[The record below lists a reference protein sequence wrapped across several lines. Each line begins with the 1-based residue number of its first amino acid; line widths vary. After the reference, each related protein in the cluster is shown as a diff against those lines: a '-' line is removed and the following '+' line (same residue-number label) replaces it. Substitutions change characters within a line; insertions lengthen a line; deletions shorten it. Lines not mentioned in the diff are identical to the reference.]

1 MEGLSGFDPPRE
13 PLPSHQKPNPNV
25 MYVSMMVHNEAD
37 PSSPMQRSRWL
48 LKLLEFKLPLV
59 LYVCP
64 FYRKLFGNSPALP
77 TLFPNTILV
86 DLDLSQTEIMT
97 HIRGAEARRA
107 PTPLELPLHRN
118 TEKDTAFFCGLM
130 GVKTELVARAVR
142 DGLVRTPFVAFLD
155 ASIVKVLRESTQV
168 LAELRDLSVSSTL
181 TVPLIPGCRP
191 PAAPWPSREELA
203 GRICWMFCG
212 GFFLL
217 PAAKAMEWHVRC
229 REGLLEFLR
238 EGRLTWEVNVWAAV
252 VSETPGLVAWFLAD
266 HNERM
271 LRVPD
276 TWKN

>member
-1 MEGLSGFDPPRE
+1 MEGLSSFDPPRA
-13 PLPSHQKPNPNV
+13 PPPAAPQPNV
-25 MYVSMMVHNEAD
+25 TYVSMMVYNQDD
-37 PSSPMQRSRWL
+37 PNPPIQRIKWL
-48 LKLLEFKLPLV
+48 LTLMDAKLPIV
-59 LYVCP
+59 LYVCSFYHRLIGNYRVPNATIIP
-64 FYRKLFGNSPALP
+64 FHLEE
-77 TLFPNTILV
+77 
-86 DLDLSQTEIMT
+86 TEIMR
-97 HIRGAEARRA
+97 HIRSKEQALA
-107 PTPLELPLHRN
+107 PIPLELPEYRN
-118 TEKDTAFFCGLM
+118 QLKDTVFFCGLM

-142 DGLVRTPFVAFLD
+142 DGLIRTPFVAFLD
-155 ASIVKVLRESTQV
+155 ASIAKVLAQPTRA

-181 TVPLIPGCRP
+181 TVPLIPGCRV

-217 PAAKAMEWHVRC
+217 PAGKAMEWHVRC

-238 EGRLTWEVNVWAAV
+238 EGRVTWEVNVWAAM

-266 HNERM
+266 HNEKM